1 MRKSKELKRIAR
13 GVLTGNYG
21 LFIVAMI
28 LSSMIP
34 SALLIPF
41 NTMLQNDVFYKHIN
55 YQTFAIYLVASILV
69 ALVSTILQAGQIK
82 MHLNKARNQKAQI
95 SDIFSQFKNRPD
107 RFIIAT
113 ILLGLLLFLTMIP
126 LIAATVFL
134 TVITPKLGS
143 IIIIAVIALIS
154 AIVEIYLGLR
164 FSQFIFILAD
174 QEDCSAI
181 NSLKQ
186 SFQLMSGNVGRL
198 FYIGLSFIGI
208 TLLSSFS
215 FGVALLWVQPY
226 MVQTQ
231 VQFFMDLTGETDERI
246 ETQRRMDEE
255 MGPMMEY

>member
-21 LFIVAMI
+21 LFILAMI
-28 LSSMIP
+28 VSSMIP

-41 NTMLQNDVFYKHIN
+41 NTMLQNDVIYKHISV
-55 YQTFAIYLVASILV
+55 QTFATYLIASILV

-82 MHLNKARNQKAQI
+82 LHLNKARNQKAQI
-95 SDIFSQFKNRPD
+95 GDIFGQFKNRPD

-113 ILLGLLLFLTMIP
+113 ILLGLLLSLAMIP
-126 LIAATVFL
+126 LIVATVFL
-134 TVITPKLGS
+134 TLSSPNFGS
-143 IIIIAVIALIS
+143 IIIIAVIGIAS
-154 AIVEIYLGLR
+154 SVMEIYLGLR
-164 FSQFIFILAD
+164 FSQFIYILAD

-215 FGVALLWVQPY
+215 FGIALLWVQPY

-231 VQFFMDLTGETDERI
+231 VQFYMDLTGEIDERI
-246 ETQRRMDEE
+246 ETQKRMDEE

>member
-1 MRKSKELKRIAR
+1 MRKAKELKRIAR

-21 LFIVAMI
+21 MFIVAMI

-41 NTMLQNDVFYKHIN
+41 NTMVLNDIIYKDIN
-55 YQTFAIYLVASILV
+55 YQTFAIYLIATILV

-82 MHLNKARNQKAQI
+82 MHLNKSRNEKAQI
-95 SDIFSQFKNRPD
+95 GDIFGQFKKRPD

-113 ILLGLLLFLTMIP
+113 ILFGLLLFATMIP
-126 LIAATVFL
+126 LIIATAFLAALSPNFV
-134 TVITPKLGS
+134 S
-143 IIIIAVIALIS
+143 IIIIAVIIIASL
-154 AIVEIYLGLR
+154 VLEIYLGLR
-164 FSQFIFILAD
+164 FSQYIIILAD

-208 TLLSSFS
+208 TLLASFS

-226 MVQTQ
+226 MTQTQ
-231 VQFFMDLTGETDERI
+231 VQFYLDLTGEIDERI